1 MPNWKKVITSGSDA
15 HLNDITASGNISAS
29 GTGSFDY
36 INVTNDINL
45 GGTDHIR
52 FASDQGFSLASN
64 SSETFQISAGDD
76 DDDIYLAFD
85 GNGTDRVTTPKV
97 LELTGTTD
105 ATDATGD
112 TGILRVEGGASIA
125 KKVFIGT
132 DLDVDGTTNLDAVN
146 ISATTQIDAD
156 VTLTADGVGADF
168 KVFGNESGKFLF
180 WENNAD
186 RLIIKGNFEIDGQ
199 ISGSQDLRLGYKPDA
214 GSFISASSDGTIEI
228 SGSGESATLNVEGSI
243 TASNDISASGNLI
256 SNVLNIDDKI
266 VHTGDD
272 DTKITFATDS
282 LRVTAG
288 NVVNT
293 TFNSYGTELQQ
304 PITASNDISCS
315 GDYIGNR
322 RFDKTGNTAIEHS
335 GDIVYLGGTTSMD
348 AGKIYHYKSDGTWEI
363 ADADAAVSCDGLLAV
378 ALGTASDTNG
388 MLLRGTVTLDH
399 DPGAV
404 GDVLF
409 LDRSSN
415 AGQATAVAPSGNTDI
430 VRVVGY
436 CLDASNGQ
444 IWFNPDNTFVE
455 VSA

>member
-15 HLNDITASGNISAS
+15 HLNDITASGDLLATNI
-29 GTGSFDY
+29 TVID
-36 INVTNDINL
+36 DINL
-45 GGTDHIR
+45 SGNDHIR
-52 FASDQGFSLASN
+52 FASDSGFSIASTT
-64 SSETFQISAGDD
+64 SETLQFSKGDD
-76 DDDIYLAFD
+76 DDDIYLALD
-85 GNGTDRVTTPKV
+85 GNGTERVTIPKV
-97 LELTGTTD
+97 LDITNTTD
-105 ATDATGD
+105 SSNDSGD
-112 TGILRVEGGASIA
+112 TGALRCEGGASIA
-125 KKVFIGT
+125 KKLYVGT

-156 VTLTADGVGADF
+156 VTLTEDGIGADF
-168 KVFGNESGKFLF
+168 KVFGNSSGKFLQ
-180 WENNAD
+180 WENNED

-228 SGSGESATLNVEGSI
+228 SGSGASATLNVEGSI

-266 VHTGDD
+266 AHNGDS

-282 LRVTAG
+282 VRVTAG

-304 PITASNDISCS
+304 PITASNHISCS
-315 GDYIGNR
+315 GEYIGNR

-335 GDIVYLGGTTSMD
+335 GDIVYIGLTTTNN
-348 AGKIYHYKSDGTWEI
+348 GKIYHYKSDGTWEL
-363 ADADAAVSCDGLLAV
+363 ADADAASTSDGLLAV
-378 ALGTASDTNG
+378 ALGGNSTTDG
-388 MLLRGTVTLDH
+388 MLLRGMVTLDH

-409 LDRSSN
+409 LTTGGS
-415 AGQATAVAPSGNTDI
+415 GHATATAPSGNQDI